1 MMYSQ
6 NEENKQKGIHFL
18 YKFGVFAEDQQRT
31 GDETLHCCRFVR
43 FAQGNL
49 LNAVVYLRS
58 IVFRIAQT
66 SQILFHFIF
75 LAVLER

>member
-1 MMYSQ
+1 MCSLKINNAQAMKRC
-6 NEENKQKGIHFL
+6 N
-18 YKFGVFAEDQQRT
+18 VVD
-31 GDETLHCCRFVR
+31 VR
-43 FAQGNL
+43 IYTHGNL

-66 SQILFHFIF
+66 SQILFNFIF